1 MLPSGVTVYFVRHG
15 ETDWNREQRYQGQR
29 DVELNATGRGQA
41 ARNGRAL
48 AAELGE
54 ARLTVAY
61 VASPLLRARKTME
74 IVRAELGLPVAGYAS
89 DARLAEINYGHWEG
103 QLWRELPHAD
113 PAGFAA
119 RNADTWNWQPRG
131 GESYSA
137 LSARVALWARGIVR
151 DTVVVSHGGVMRVLR
166 GLLEQLTP
174 AVTLAL
180 PVPQDRV
187 LIIAA
192 GGSRWR

>member
-1 MLPSGVTVYFVRHG
+1 MLPPGVTLYFLRHG

-54 ARLTVAY
+54 ARNTVAY
-61 VASPLLRARKTME
+61 VASPLLRARQTME
-74 IVRAELGLPVAGYAS
+74 IVRAELGLPAADYAT

-103 QLWRELPHAD
+103 QLWRELPDTD

-119 RNADTWNWQPRG
+119 RKADTWNWRPRG

-137 LSARVALWARGIVR
+137 LSSRVALWVR
-151 DTVVVSHGGVMRVLR
+151 RIAGDTVVVSHGGVMRVLR
-166 GLLEQLTP
+166 GLLEGLTP
-174 AVTLAL
+174 AAMLAL

-192 GGSRWR
+192 GASRWR